1 MGDLVIVG
9 LFAALCVWICWQA
22 WKSGEKWW

>member
-9 LFAALCVWICWQA
+9 LFAALCIRICWQA
-22 WKSGEKWW
+22 WRSGEKWW